1 MLLGLLC
8 GCGGQ
13 SAQAQPSPAAP
24 EETVTATVA
33 TASETTVPEET
44 VPEPPI
50 TSQEFLS
57 KLNARLVELEI
68 PLEILVYTGE
78 DVDSPITSP
87 TAFSAIPP
95 PGRIM
100 AGILVCSFLWS

>member
-13 SAQAQPSPAAP
+13 SAQAQPSPAA
-24 EETVTATVA
+24 
-33 TASETTVPEET
+33 PEET

-68 PLEILVYTGE
+68 PLKILVYTGE

-95 PGRIM
+95 PG
-100 AGILVCSFLWS
+100 GLWLGFWSVLFFGVKAEGFCC